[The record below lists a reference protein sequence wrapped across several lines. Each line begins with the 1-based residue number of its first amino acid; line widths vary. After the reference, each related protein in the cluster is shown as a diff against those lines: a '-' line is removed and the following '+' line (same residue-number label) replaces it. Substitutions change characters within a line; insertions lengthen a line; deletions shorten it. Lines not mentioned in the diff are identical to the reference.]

1 MDGSSPLSRQ
11 RQEVESAVVRFAGD
25 SGDGMQLSGAQFTL
39 ATALAGNDLATF
51 PDFPAEIRAPVG
63 TTFGVSAYQ
72 INFGAREIR
81 TAGDEVEVLVAMNPA
96 ALKVNLSE
104 VKRGGL
110 LILDSS
116 SFTKR
121 NLAKAGYESDPR
133 EDLSAFRL
141 LEVDITG
148 QTERAVAGLGLSKKE
163 AQRCKNFWALG
174 LIYWLFERE
183 RQATVAWLEKRFAR
197 RPELVAAN
205 RAALDAG
212 HAWGETAELPS
223 GVSTWRVPRAQQ
235 QPGTY
240 RNVTGAQALS
250 WGLLAGAQK
259 AGLGMSFCGY
269 PITPASVLLHTLAGL
284 KEFGVVTFQAED
296 EIAAICA
303 AIGASY
309 AGSLGVTASSGP
321 GLALKMEAM
330 GLAIATEL
338 PLVVINAQRGGPSTG
353 LPTKTE
359 QSDLYQAVW
368 GRNGDAPVAVLA
380 SRSPADCFE
389 VALEAIRIAT
399 TWMTPVILLT
409 DGYLQNAS
417 EPWRLPAMSDYPD
430 FPVTFRTRAPAEGEV
445 FQPYARD
452 RETLARAWVRP
463 GTPGLEH
470 RIGGLER
477 DALSGHISYDPD
489 NHQAMTDHRAE
500 KIAGIAGSYAPL
512 ILEQGEGEEGDL
524 LVVGWGSTWGPISR
538 AVANL
543 RASGQKV
550 GQLHLRHIWPLHQDL
565 GPLLHRWR
573 RIAVPEMNAGQLV
586 TLLRA
591 TYLVEAEAVT
601 KASGRPFKVA
611 ELEARLGALLP
622 GGRLYSGAPQPEH
635 PLPERPAEGVEA
647 CRP

>member
-1 MDGSSPLSRQ
+1 MDGSGQIPQPSLGPR
-11 RQEVESAVVRFAGD
+11 REVESAVVRFAGD
-25 SGDGMQLSGAQFTL
+25 SGDGMQLTGSQFTL

-81 TAGDEVEVLVAMNPA
+81 TAGDEIEVLVAMNPA

-104 VKRGGL
+104 VQRGGL
-110 LILDSS
+110 LILDSG

-121 NLAKAGYESDPR
+121 NLAKAGYEADPR
-133 EDLSAFRL
+133 DDDGLSDFRL
-141 LEVDITG
+141 LEIDITA

-174 LIYWLFERE
+174 LIYWLFDRD
-183 RQATVAWLEKRFAR
+183 RQATVEWLEKRFAD

-212 HAWGETAELPS
+212 HVWGETAELPS
-223 GVSTWRVPRAQQ
+223 EVSAWRVPRARLAA
-235 QPGTY
+235 GTY
-240 RNVTGAQALS
+240 RNVTGSQALS
-250 WGLLAGAQK
+250 WGPLAGAQK
-259 AGLGMSFCGY
+259 ARLGLSFCGY
-269 PITPASVLLHTLAGL
+269 PITPASVLLHNLAAL
-284 KEFGVVTFQAED
+284 KKFGVVTFQAED

-321 GLALKMEAM
+321 GLALKTEAL

-338 PLVVINAQRGGPSTG
+338 PLVVVNAQRGGPSTG

-368 GRNGDAPVAVLA
+368 GRNGDAPLAVLA
-380 SRSPADCFE
+380 TRSPADCFE
-389 VALEAIRIAT
+389 VAIEAVRIAT

-417 EPWRLPAMSDYPD
+417 EPWRVPSMGDYPD
-430 FPVTFRTRAPAEGEV
+430 FPAAFRTQPPAQGMV
-445 FQPYARD
+445 FHPYARD
-452 RETLARAWVRP
+452 PATMARPWVRP
-463 GTPGLEH
+463 GTPELEH

-477 DALSGHISYDPD
+477 DALTGHISYDPA
-489 NHQAMTDHRAE
+489 NHQAMTDVRSE
-500 KIAGIAGSYAPL
+500 KIAGIAKSYGPL
-512 ILEQGEGEEGDL
+512 TLEQGEGEEGDL

-538 AVANL
+538 AVSNM
-543 RASGQKV
+543 RAAGHKV
-550 GQLHLRHIWPLHQDL
+550 GQLHLRHIWPLHGDL
-565 GPLLHRWR
+565 GSLLQRWR

-591 TYLVEAEAVT
+591 TYLVDAVAVT
-601 KASGRPFKVA
+601 KVSGRPFKVG
-611 ELEARLGALLP
+611 ELEARLGELLK
-622 GGRLYSGAPQPEH
+622 E
-635 PLPERPAEGVEA
+635 
-647 CRP
+647 

>member
-1 MDGSSPLSRQ
+1 MDGSSPIPLQ
-11 RQEVESAVVRFAGD
+11 RLEVESAVVRFAGD
-25 SGDGMQLSGAQFTL
+25 SGDGMQVTGSQFTL

-81 TAGDEVEVLVAMNPA
+81 TAGDEIDVLVAMNPA
-96 ALKVNLSE
+96 ALKVNLRE
-104 VKRGGL
+104 VKPGGL
-110 LILDSS
+110 LILDSDA
-116 SFTKR
+116 FNKR
-121 NLAKAGYESDPR
+121 NFAKAGYDSDPR
-133 EDLSAFRL
+133 AGELADFRL
-141 LEVDITG
+141 LEIDITA

-174 LIYWLFERE
+174 LVYWLFDRDRQPTRE
-183 RQATVAWLEKRFAR
+183 WLERRFSD
-197 RPELVAAN
+197 RPDLVAAN
-205 RAALDAG
+205 CAALDAG

-223 GVSTWRVPRAQQ
+223 GISAWRVPAARLE
-235 QPGTY
+235 PGTY
-240 RNVTGAQALS
+240 RNITGAQALT

-269 PITPASVLLHTLAGL
+269 PLTPASVLLHSLASL
-284 KEFGVVTFQAED
+284 KNFGVVTFQAED

-321 GLALKMEAM
+321 GLALKTEAL

-359 QSDLYQAVW
+359 QSDLYQALW
-368 GRNGDAPVAVLA
+368 GRNGDAPLAVLA
-380 SRSPADCFE
+380 ARSPADCFE
-389 VALEAIRIAT
+389 VAIEAIRIAT

-417 EPWRLPAMSDYPD
+417 EPWRLPSMSDYPD
-430 FPVTFRTRAPAEGEV
+430 FPVAFRSQPPAAGETFH
-445 FQPYARD
+445 PYARD
-452 RETLARAWVRP
+452 PETLARPWVRP
-463 GTPGLEH
+463 GTQGLEH

-477 DALSGHISYDPD
+477 DALTGHISYDPA
-489 NHQAMTDHRAE
+489 NHQAMTETRTE
-500 KIAGIAGSYAPL
+500 KIARIAKSYPPL
-512 ILEQGEGEEGDL
+512 SLQQGEGEEGDL
-524 LVVGWGSTWGPISR
+524 LVIGWGSTWGPISR
-538 AVANL
+538 AVSNM
-543 RASGQKV
+543 RAVGYKV
-550 GQLHLRHIWPLHQDL
+550 GQLHLRHLWPLPEDL
-565 GPLLHRWR
+565 GPLLRRWR

-591 TYLVEAEAVT
+591 TYLVDAEAVT
-601 KASGRPFKVA
+601 KVSGRPFKVA
-611 ELEARLGALLP
+611 ELEARLGALLK
-622 GGRLYSGAPQPEH
+622 E
-635 PLPERPAEGVEA
+635 
-647 CRP
+647 